1 MSDKAQ
7 QLTATIADSI
17 KALCTETDEARQS
30 ELFKNWLNT
39 LSRFHKY
46 SFGNCILIAIQRAV
60 T

>member
-39 LSRFHKY
+39 LNSLWFKWPF
-46 SFGNCILIAIQRAV
+46 SSAAGSEA
-60 T
+60 